1 MVPDD
6 LDCLLWRNGSW
17 LSKIGRVV
25 DIAYLDFIRLFDPN
39 SMNHVLTN
47 EISRYRFV
55 EGPTEYMKIW
65 AQRVMG
71 STSTL
76 EFCHCLMCSS
86 TTRMI
91 EKSSCQTWGLT
102 PSWEKGVEGPDKGHR
117 DLKKRSWLVGNLSN
131 STKIWAS
138 GVNSPVLRTGCGWA
152 KQVAALQK
160 IWRVLESSRSNMNQ
174 QCHTARWSVS
184 KSISSRL
191 M

>member
-102 PSWEKGVEGPDKGHR
+102 PSWGEGVEGQDSDKRHR
-117 DLKKRSWLVGNLSN
+117 DLKKLEELADRKLVQFNKDMS
-131 STKIWAS
+131 I
-138 GVNSPVLRTGCGWA
+138 WA
-152 KQVAALQK
+152 KQPHAQNRL
-160 IWRVLESSRSNMNQ
+160 W
-174 QCHTARWSVS
+174 VS
-184 KSISSRL
+184 
-191 M
+191 